1 MHRHFK
7 SWNDMKHEPRK
18 FWSAKTIVLFMQNYY
33 TISDGESQTPNF
45 PEGKGGEEG
54 GGGVCTQASVL
65 AILWTSPS
73 FAVNVMLAISLSL
86 FLLLFF

>member
-1 MHRHFK
+1 
-7 SWNDMKHEPRK
+7 
-18 FWSAKTIVLFMQNYY
+18 MQNYSH
-33 TISDGESQTPNF
+33 TRLATVNHRHPFSDF
-45 PEGKGGEEG
+45 PEGKGGEER
-54 GGGVCTQASVL
+54 GGGVRTQASVL